1 MTVQIILEAGVNHNG
16 SLKRAKKMIDLA
28 SNAGA
33 DFIKFQTFTASD
45 LLIKSAPKALYQK
58 KNLKNKKN
66 QYQILE
72 KIELNK
78 DAHIKLIQHCKKR
91 KINFLSSPFSIKSF
105 NLLNK
110 LKLKVIKIPSGEI
123 DNFPYLKHIGKFK
136 KKIILST
143 GMSHLFEIEKALK
156 ILTQAG
162 TPKKNITVLH
172 CNTEYPTPLEDI
184 NLKAMTTI
192 KKKLGVKVGYSDHSL
207 GDLVAVAATS
217 LGASI
222 IEKHFTL
229 SKNFSGFDHKASLSP
244 NEVFKMIKK
253 IRKTEKLLGSEFKKP
268 TSSELK
274 NKKIVRKSIV
284 ANKFIAR
291 GEKFTEKNLTTKRP
305 GYGKS
310 PMNWNKIIGK
320 KSKKNYKKD
329 EII

>member
-1 MTVQIILEAGVNHNG
+1 M
-16 SLKRAKKMIDLA
+16 M
-28 SNAGA
+28 SN
-33 DFIKFQTFTASD
+33 
-45 LLIKSAPKALYQK
+45 
-58 KNLKNKKN
+58 
-66 QYQILE
+66 
-72 KIELNK
+72 
-78 DAHIKLIQHCKKR
+78 R
-91 KINFLSSPFSIKSF
+91 
-105 NLLNK
+105 
-110 LKLKVIKIPSGEI
+110 
-123 DNFPYLKHIGKFK
+123 
-136 KKIILST
+136 
-143 GMSHLFEIEKALK
+143 
-156 ILTQAG
+156 
-162 TPKKNITVLH
+162 KNILIIFFSLLSFSFAKEKYITREGVISFFSS
-172 CNTEYPTPLEDI
+172 TPLEDI